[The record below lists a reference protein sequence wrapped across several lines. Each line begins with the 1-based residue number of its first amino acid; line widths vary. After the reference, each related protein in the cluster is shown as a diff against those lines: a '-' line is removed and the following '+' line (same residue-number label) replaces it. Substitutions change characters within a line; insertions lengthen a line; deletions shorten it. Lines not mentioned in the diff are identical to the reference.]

1 MMVEHGGEPHP
12 SLRMVPCVI
21 WRGTELVRMGNRLM
35 GEERRF
41 VMMRLVKLSMMG
53 EMFVMVEVIELFMM
67 LDKAPSSKRCH
78 AQCSEENATRRSSN
92 PSSNN
97 GTCMQDTTVGWMM
110 GSSDSSC

>member
-1 MMVEHGGEPHP
+1 MV
-12 SLRMVPCVI
+12 
-21 WRGTELVRMGNRLM
+21 NRPM
-35 GEERRF
+35 GEERKF
-41 VMMRLVKLSMMG
+41 VMMGLVKLSMMG
-53 EMFVMVEVIELFMM
+53 EMFVMVEVMELFMM

-97 GTCMQDTTVGWMM
+97 GTYMQDTTVGWML